1 MRMLMRITAGVVL
14 WLMTVGTLAAQVPT
28 EKFTDPTKL
37 LDAVAKT
44 YAGADTFHFQSITET
59 AANAELRRS
68 WDKAVHTV
76 IKAPGNRFR
85 IEARTWL
92 GTWMQNSDGTTE
104 WSYVSE
110 GKMYVKRP
118 AGDGPQFPKVFGM
131 GTMQLRQAW
140 DMRTFLDAEAT
151 SAEHATMLPEETIEV
166 EGKSYPCY
174 VVHATNESPDFHSEQ
189 TFWIEKKTLLI
200 RKEVKQEANAI
211 IVSPALKVP
220 SHQDVT
226 VIYPIADLNPQIDPK
241 LFQFTPPSDAI
252 EVATLEPDMPGYT
265 PPPAGQWVGKPL
277 PDITL
282 TGADGRETK
291 LSSFRGRPLLIDSW
305 ATWCGPCLE
314 WMPSL
319 GRLEK
324 EMKAKGLQVISVDRD
339 EVAENATHY
348 MAVHG
353 FTWPNYHDGEGK
365 LSKALAEKRI
375 PLTVLVDA
383 KGQVT
388 FMATDS
394 DEAALRK
401 AIAAVLRDAKAQ
413 GSN

>member
-1 MRMLMRITAGVVL
+1 MRIIAGVVL
-14 WLMTVGTLAAQVPT
+14 WLLGVGTVQAQAPT
-28 EKFTDPTKL
+28 EKFTDPAKL

-44 YAGADTFHFQSITET
+44 YAGADTFHFQSITERV
-59 AANAELRRS
+59 ANAELHRS
-68 WDKAVHTV
+68 WEKEVHTV
-76 IKAPGNRFR
+76 IKARGNRFR

-92 GTWMQNSDGTTE
+92 GTWMQDSDGTTE
-104 WSYVSE
+104 WSYARE
-110 GKMYVKRP
+110 GKIYVKRP
-118 AGDGPQFPKVFGM
+118 AGEGPQFPKMYGM
-131 GTMQLRQAW
+131 GTMHLRQAW

-151 SAEHATMLPEETIEV
+151 SAKHATMLPEETIQM

-174 VVHATNESPDFHSEQ
+174 VVHATNEGQDFHSDQ
-189 TFWIEKKTLLI
+189 TFWIGKKTLLI
-200 RKEVKQEANAI
+200 RKEVKQEATAV
-211 IVSPALKVP
+211 IVSSAIKMPQHEEETIL
-220 SHQDVT
+220 
-226 VIYPIADLNPQIDPK
+226 YPIADLDPQIDPK
-241 LFQFTPPSDAI
+241 LFQFTPPSDAK
-252 EVATLEPDMPGYT
+252 EVATLEPNIPGNT
-265 PPPAGQWVGKPL
+265 PPPASSLAGKQL

-282 TGADGRETK
+282 TDANGRETK
-291 LSSFRGRPLLIDSW
+291 LSSFRGHPLLIDSW

-324 EMKAKGLQVISVDRD
+324 EMRAQGLQVISVDRD
-339 EVAENATHY
+339 EAAENATHY

-353 FTWPNYHDGEGK
+353 FTWPNYHDAEGK

-388 FMATDS
+388 YMVTDS

-401 AIAAVLRDAKAQ
+401 PIVALLPDTAVHAA
-413 GSN
+413 N